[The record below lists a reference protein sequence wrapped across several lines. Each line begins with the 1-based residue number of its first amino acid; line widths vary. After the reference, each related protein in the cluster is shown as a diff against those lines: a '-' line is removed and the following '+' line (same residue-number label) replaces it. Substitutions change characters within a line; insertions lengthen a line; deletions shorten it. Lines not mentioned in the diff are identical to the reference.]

1 MSLKCGLND
10 ALARALYGRNAQWNI
25 TSLFYFLVI
34 EVYLRDQNIYI
45 EKRYSYDD
53 CKEWSVEDIVD
64 DVMHEVES
72 KVQDAKL

>member
-45 EKRYSYDD
+45 EKRYSHDD
-53 CKEWSVEDIVD
+53 CKEWSVEDIVN
-64 DVMHEVES
+64 DVMQEVES
-72 KVQDAKL
+72 KVHNGS

>member
-45 EKRYSYDD
+45 EKRYRYDD
-53 CKEWSVEDIVD
+53 SIEWSVEDIVD
-64 DVMHEVES
+64 DVMQEVES
-72 KVQDAKL
+72 KVHNGS

>member
-45 EKRYSYDD
+45 EKRYRHDD
-53 CKEWSVEDIVD
+53 CKEWSVEDIVN
-64 DVMHEVES
+64 DVMQEVES
-72 KVQDAKL
+72 KVHNGS

>member
-53 CKEWSVEDIVD
+53 CKEWSVEDVVD

>member
-45 EKRYSYDD
+45 EKRYSHDD
-53 CKEWSVEDIVD
+53 SIEWSVEDIVD
-64 DVMHEVES
+64 DVMQEVES
-72 KVQDAKL
+72 KVHNGS

>member
-53 CKEWSVEDIVD
+53 CKEWSVEDIVN
-64 DVMHEVES
+64 DVMQEVES
-72 KVQDAKL
+72 KVHNGS

>member
-45 EKRYSYDD
+45 EKRYRYDD
-53 CKEWSVEDIVD
+53 SIKWSVEDIVN
-64 DVMHEVES
+64 DVMQEVES
-72 KVQDAKL
+72 KVHNGS

>member
-45 EKRYSYDD
+45 EKRYSNDD
-53 CKEWSVEDIVD
+53 CKEWSVEDIVN
-64 DVMHEVES
+64 DVMQEVES
-72 KVQDAKL
+72 KVHNGS

>member
-25 TSLFYFLVI
+25 TSLFYFIVI

-45 EKRYSYDD
+45 EKRYSHDD
-53 CKEWSVEDIVD
+53 CKEWSVEDIVN
-64 DVMHEVES
+64 DVMQEVES
-72 KVQDAKL
+72 KVHNGS

>member
-34 EVYLRDQNIYI
+34 EIYLRDQNIYI
-45 EKRYSYDD
+45 EKRYSHND
-53 CKEWSVEDIVD
+53 CKEWSVEGIVS
-64 DVMHEVES
+64 DVMQEVES
-72 KVQDAKL
+72 KVHNGR

>member
-45 EKRYSYDD
+45 EKRYSHDD
-53 CKEWSVEDIVD
+53 CKEWSVEDIVN
-64 DVMHEVES
+64 DVMQEIES
-72 KVQDAKL
+72 KVHNGS

>member
-45 EKRYSYDD
+45 EKRYRYNDSI
-53 CKEWSVEDIVD
+53 EWSVEDIVN
-64 DVMHEVES
+64 DVMQEVES
-72 KVQDAKL
+72 KVHNGS

>member
-25 TSLFYFLVI
+25 TSLFYFLII

-45 EKRYSYDD
+45 EKRYSHDD
-53 CKEWSVEDIVD
+53 CKEWSVEDIVN
-64 DVMHEVES
+64 DVMQEVES
-72 KVQDAKL
+72 KVHNGS

>member
-45 EKRYSYDD
+45 EKRYRYDD
-53 CKEWSVEDIVD
+53 SIKWSVEDIVD
-64 DVMHEVES
+64 DVMQEVES
-72 KVQDAKL
+72 KVHNGS

>member
-45 EKRYSYDD
+45 EKRYSHDE
-53 CKEWSVEDIVD
+53 CKEWSVEDIVND
-64 DVMHEVES
+64 IMQEVES
-72 KVQDAKL
+72 KVHNGS